1 MKVVWFGKLSGLPE
15 MILVCEGYSDL
26 STSLMNV
33 SFGKGCMGASLKMT
47 GGGHGRATQ
56 GMS

>member
-1 MKVVWFGKLSGLPE
+1 MNVVWFGILSGLPE

-26 STSLMNV
+26 STALMNV
-33 SFGKGCMGASLKMT
+33 LFDEGYMGASLKMT